1 MKKVIILLC
10 VLTLSLPVFATG
22 TYYEGCNDNITY
34 TSNNGVHEYYEKLK
48 ADFYKKYTLK
58 KVGPNHVETTA
69 PVGAYQREVT
79 VPLIDYMVA
88 HPAKFPSN

>member
-48 ADFYKKYTLK
+48 ADFDKKYPAIK
-58 KVGPNHVETTA
+58 KGKNSYIDTA
-69 PVGAYQREVT
+69 PMGAYQREVEG
-79 VPLIDYMVA
+79 
-88 HPAKFPSN
+88 PAMRYLMTQQAKSKR